1 MKLCNSCNASVEDN
15 VRFCPN
21 CGCADFRFNNGEAPT
36 ELLNEQSNSN
46 AAFNNANG
54 FKGQGGSFSSNV
66 NSNNSNSQYGSYPNS
81 QNNNSQ
87 NNVNNGNNYIS
98 PNSANQTGTVPV
110 KQKKKKRVGLIVG
123 IIVFLFVLCIVGGLV
138 KTVFSSSSG
147 KSNPYVQGVIENG
160 VYTSSWANL
169 KFDMTTGE
177 WTEASQ
183 EYYDYYV
190 DENTVCDFYTMRSS
204 DSALVAVLSIDISDA
219 VDKSFVSESS
229 LLKSMSDSIKDNA
242 GSVMEQTEPIETQL
256 CGDSYY
262 VSSITLGDEYFHTCI
277 TSYLRR
283 IGNHVLVINVTS
295 PSKEDN
301 YNIANLFVP
310 ANS

>member
-36 ELLNEQSNSN
+36 ELLNEQSNNN

-66 NSNNSNSQYGSYPNS
+66 NSNNGNSQYGSYPNS

-98 PNSANQTGTVPV
+98 SNSANQMGAVPV

-123 IIVFLFVLCIVGGLV
+123 IIVSLFVLCAIGGLAE
-138 KTVFSSSSG
+138 KAFSSSSE

-169 KFDMTTGE
+169 KFDMTSGE
-177 WTEASQ
+177 WSEASQ
-183 EYYDYYV
+183 ELYDSYS
-190 DENTVCDFYTMRSS
+190 DENTVCDFYAVRS
-204 DSALVAVLSIDISDA
+204 DRALVAVLSIDISDS

-262 VSSITLGDEYFHTCI
+262 VSSITLGDEYFHACSTL
-277 TSYLRR
+277 YLRR
-283 IGNHVLVINVTS
+283 IGNHVLVINITG

-310 ANS
+310 ADS

>member
-21 CGCADFRFNNGEAPT
+21 CGCADFRFNKGEAPT